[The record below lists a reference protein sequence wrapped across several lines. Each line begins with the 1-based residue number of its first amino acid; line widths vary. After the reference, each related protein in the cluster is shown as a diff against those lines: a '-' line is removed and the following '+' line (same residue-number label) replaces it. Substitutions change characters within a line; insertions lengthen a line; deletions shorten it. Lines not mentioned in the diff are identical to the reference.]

1 MQLQILSTF
10 CTYNVTKSI
19 RLSKICKDS
28 YYTFSYTRYCYS
40 ILVSKVAIIDQR
52 QGSRVL
58 SKAEAGSPQ
67 NIDFGLS
74 AQTQKFETKTISF
87 RSPVPLDKGNA
98 GAGGDIET
106 IGNLRTT
113 TTAWSTTT
121 GSKLHCTAQARLVNF
136 VVVVSSTTPNKV
148 ESRRPAIH
156 KLRQV

>member
-1 MQLQILSTF
+1 MQILSTF

-40 ILVSKVAIIDQR
+40 ILVSKVAIIGQR

-74 AQTQKFETKTISF
+74 AKTISF

-106 IGNLRTT
+106 ITDHRLQKWETS
-113 TTAWSTTT
+113 AFVCYP
-121 GSKLHCTAQARLVNF
+121 GS
-136 VVVVSSTTPNKV
+136 
-148 ESRRPAIH
+148 
-156 KLRQV
+156 RQNSQYNSADHEDRNHIAVAVLNINVKK